1 LACRPCWPGLCRH
14 SDGLFGAD
22 ANTRS
27 GADHSVVHVG
37 DSAVADTR
45 LYTSPVKI
53 SDCQRMSANEAA
65 QAAPAVCPSRIPQAR
80 RPRRWTLL
88 LPGASRCDT
97 RPVGA
102 DMAHGA
108 LDFCPPHGVGPA
120 DRTTPKVGGGRGRV
134 RRPALDS
141 QLRSHDL
148 APRAGD
154 ASLLTGMYPTGAG
167 YRSWVGCCSRG
178 TGSAVSATTMTAA
191 PAHHLADHESGR

>member
-1 LACRPCWPGLCRH
+1 LARRPCWPGLCRH

-53 SDCQRMSANEAA
+53 SDCQRMNANEAA
-65 QAAPAVCPSRIPQAR
+65 QAAPAVCPFPHTAGTPAQTLDAPSTRSESMRHPPGRCRYGAR
-80 RPRRWTLL
+80 GTRLL
-88 LPGASRCDT
+88 
-97 RPVGA
+97 
-102 DMAHGA
+102 
-108 LDFCPPHGVGPA
+108 PPHGVGPA